1 MAAPGLLQAKTMN
14 KLRGISAKAGNGPW
28 PFALL
33 LLAGTFAGFAPIFV
47 RLTDVG
53 PVSSAFWR
61 VALALPVIALG
72 LSLSRRG
79 GAAPVPLSTRDKR
92 ILLLAGVFFAL
103 DLGLWHWSISLT
115 TVANASLLP
124 NLNPVFVAA
133 FGFVFLGHRFNRA
146 FLAALALAVGGV
158 ALLLSASAQ
167 FGGARVTGDLFGIA
181 TATMYAAF
189 FLTVSHIRQRV
200 PTLMVMLWV
209 AGLTSLALLPVA
221 LLSGEAF
228 LPAGAEGWAA
238 LFALALVNQVF
249 AQGLISF
256 SLGHLSAAFSAV
268 AILVQPVVAA
278 IVAWILFNEALGS
291 MEIAGAAAVLSAI
304 AMARKSES

>member
-1 MAAPGLLQAKTMN
+1 MN
-14 KLRGISAKAGNGPW
+14 KFRGISARATARPW

-53 PVSSAFWR
+53 PISSAFWR
-61 VALALPVIALG
+61 VALAVPVIALG
-72 LSLSRRG
+72 LSISRRG
-79 GAAPVPLSTRDKR
+79 GAAPVRLSKRDKH
-92 ILLLAGVFFAL
+92 ILLLAGLFFAL
-103 DLGLWHWSISLT
+103 DLGLWHWSITLT
-115 TVANASLLP
+115 SVANASLLP

-133 FGFVFLGHRFNRA
+133 FGFIFLGHRFNRA

-167 FGGARVTGDLFGIA
+167 FGGTRMTGDMIGIA

-189 FLTVSHIRQRV
+189 FLTVGHIRQRV
-200 PTLMVMLWV
+200 STLMVMLWV
-209 AGLTSLALLPVA
+209 ASFTSVALLPVA
-221 LLSGEAF
+221 LLSGEVF

-278 IVAWILFNEALGS
+278 IVAWILFAEALGP

-304 AMARKSES
+304 ALAGRSDRS